1 MDITDLVQAWNCA
14 GTGIPEHRLGLYA
27 EALVAHRPI
36 GPYRSLTDEQ
46 EDRAILALYRV
57 DRPRATFEDIHQK
70 PPLALSGYHQLL
82 GDLARLGF
90 GPIKERPADEHLAT
104 D

>member
-1 MDITDLVQAWNCA
+1 MDITDLVQAWHCA
-14 GTGIPEHRLGLYA
+14 GNDIPANRLSLYA

-46 EDRAILALYRV
+46 EDGALLALCRV
-57 DRPRATFEDIHQK
+57 DRPRATFEDIHQM

-82 GDLARLGF
+82 RDLARLGL
-90 GPIKERPADEHLAT
+90 GPT
-104 D
+104 